1 MGQTAFHPGSPR
13 HGLSLTPGVHC
24 QDTRV
29 LFSPL
34 TSSFRL
40 TSWSRGAAIGR
51 DAKLGEKPMRGT
63 VSICLLYPNQSGRL
77 FQDYANSSSLP
88 RPVRRG

>member
-1 MGQTAFHPGSPR
+1 MGQTAFHPGSRRP
-13 HGLSLTPGVHC
+13 GLSLTPGVHG

-51 DAKLGEKPMRGT
+51 DAKLGENPMRGT
-63 VSICLLYPNQSGRL
+63 VSY
-77 FQDYANSSSLP
+77 SSFLP
-88 RPVRRG
+88 